1 MAIIDDLV
9 SSGLSLA
16 QAQQV
21 IAEDSTGNNVN
32 GLVTAGFSVTQA
44 LAMNDYDTNGKT
56 SAQLNNMVVQ
66 GTWAGPQ
73 LVAIKAA
80 LDVA

>member
-56 SAQLNNMVVQ
+56 AAQLNNMVVQ